1 MIKMQRDGD
10 SAVISPR
17 LYGFSYV
24 RGSCP
29 LLSRRGMC
37 EIHAPPH
44 KAICQFGTLDD
55 GRRAEHFMDADE
67 GFGL

>member
-1 MIKMQRDGD
+1 
-10 SAVISPR
+10 
-17 LYGFSYV
+17 
-24 RGSCP
+24 
-29 LLSRRGMC
+29 MC
-37 EIHAPPH
+37 EIHATTH